1 MTLAVRFGLAAVM
14 ISATTQ
20 FAFGQAATLQ
30 PATKLPIPPVVAA
43 PPPPYGAPITLKQA
57 HKIVEAAE
65 AEAEKQGW
73 PVAIAVVDG
82 AGHLVLFHRL
92 DNTQYGSVE
101 VAIQKAKTSA
111 LFRRPT
117 KVFEDTIAKGAE
129 NLKILGLPGATPI
142 EGGLPIVVDG
152 KLIGAIGVSGV
163 KSTEDAQ
170 VATAGLAALK

>member
-1 MTLAVRFGLAAVM
+1 MIHALRYCLVVLLFATLTPV
-14 ISATTQ
+14 
-20 FAFGQAATLQ
+20 AFGQATTQ
-30 PATKLPIPPVVAA
+30 PAGGLPIPPPAAA
-43 PPPPYGAPITLKQA
+43 PPPPYGAPISLKQA

-101 VAIQKAKTSA
+101 VAIEKAKTSA

-117 KVFEDTIAKGAE
+117 KVFEETIAKGAE
-129 NLKILGLPGATPI
+129 NLKILKLPGATPI
-142 EGGLPIVVDG
+142 EGGLPIMVDG

>member
-1 MTLAVRFGLAAVM
+1 MLAVRFCIAALLLT
-14 ISATTQ
+14 SLSPL
-20 FAFGQAATLQ
+20 AFGQATTP
-30 PATKLPIPPVVAA
+30 PAGALPTPPPPAA
-43 PPPPYGAPITLKQA
+43 PPPPYGAPISLKQA

-65 AEAEKQGW
+65 AEAEKNGW

-101 VAIQKAKTSA
+101 VALEKAKTSA

-117 KVFEDTIAKGAE
+117 KAFEDAIAKGAE
-129 NLKILGLPGATPI
+129 NLKVLKLPGATPI

-170 VATAGLAALK
+170 IATAGLAALK

>member
-1 MTLAVRFGLAAVM
+1 MIVRSACSLFVFMTLTTAAW
-14 ISATTQ
+14 
-20 FAFGQAATLQ
+20 GQGA
-30 PATKLPIPPVVAA
+30 LPTPPPQAA
-43 PPPPYGAPITLKQA
+43 PPPPYGTPITLKQA

-82 AGHLVLFHRL
+82 AGHLVLFHKL
-92 DNTQYGSVE
+92 DNTQYGSIE
-101 VAIQKAKTSA
+101 VAIEKAKTSA

-117 KVFEDTIAKGAE
+117 KVFEDTLAKGAE
-129 NLKILGLPGATPI
+129 NLKVLKLPGGLPI
-142 EGGLPIVVDG
+142 EGGLPIIVDG